1 MTRKR
6 SQKKNLKWLWGG
18 VVLAV
23 VVVAVAFLGLRSNV
37 VRAHLQNSF
46 GGDTAQHQKSEY
58 KKQQSL
64 ARKKYGTQ
72 QIATSAS
79 TSSSAQNKQASKA
92 KTVTTASSS
101 SAKQA
106 STQKSQY
113 QYYVVHAGD
122 TLSAI
127 ATKYQ
132 TTTSELMQL
141 NSLED
146 GGAISS
152 GTTLKVPTTSTT
164 AATGEQSSSN

>member
-6 SQKKNLKWLWGG
+6 SQKKNLKWLWG

-46 GGDTAQHQKSEY
+46 GDTAQHQKSEY

-72 QIATSAS
+72 QTATSAS
-79 TSSSAQNKQASKA
+79 TSSSAQNKQVSKA

-146 GGAISS
+146 GTISS